1 MTLGQ
6 RFARLVTNL
15 VVRFPWLWPLF
26 RRPLTA
32 MFDRIAPSWAAM
44 RAQDAMEPLV
54 AALVRLPE
62 PPRRV
67 LDIGTGTGMAAIA
80 IARRFPDA
88 EVLGVDVA
96 ARMIDE
102 ARRLAPADVAGR
114 VSFEVA
120 DASRMS
126 AADRYDLVVLANMI
140 PFFDE
145 LSRLVTPGGRVV
157 FTFSRGPETPIY
169 VSTGRLRGELEERGF
184 DRFEELEAGSGTAL
198 IGRHRPA
205 GEAVN
210 VHSH

>member
-6 RFARLVTNL
+6 RFARFVTNV
-15 VVRFPWLWPLF
+15 VVRLPWLWPLF

-54 AALVRLPE
+54 AALDRLAQ

-67 LDIGTGTGMAAIA
+67 LDLGTGTGMAAAA
-80 IARRFPDA
+80 IARRFPEA

-96 ARMIDE
+96 ARMVDE

-114 VSFEVA
+114 VRFEVA
-120 DASRMS
+120 DAARMP
-126 AADRYDLVVLANMI
+126 ATDAYDLVVLANMI

-145 LSRLVTPGGRVV
+145 LVRLVAPGGHAV

-169 VSTGRLRGELEERGF
+169 VPSERLRGELERRGF
-184 DRFEELEAGSGTAL
+184 DRFEELRAGSGTAV
-198 IGRHRPA
+198 IAHRRSD

>member
-6 RFARLVTNL
+6 RFARFVTNV
-15 VVRFPWLWPLF
+15 VVRLPWLWPLF

-54 AALVRLPE
+54 AALDRLPE

-67 LDIGTGTGMAAIA
+67 LDVGTGTGMAAIA
-80 IARRFPDA
+80 IARRFPEAD
-88 EVLGVDVA
+88 VLGIDVA
-96 ARMIDE
+96 GRMIDE
-102 ARRLAPADVAGR
+102 ARRLAPSELADQLR
-114 VSFEVA
+114 FEVA
-120 DASRMS
+120 DAARMP
-126 AADRYDLVVLANMI
+126 AADPYDLVVLANMI

-145 LSRLVTPGGRVV
+145 LARLVTSGGRAV
-157 FTFSRGPETPIY
+157 FTFSRGPETPIF
-169 VSTGRLRGELEERGF
+169 VPTERLRSELEQRGF
-184 DRFEELEAGSGTAL
+184 DGFEELQAGSGTAV
-198 IGRHRPA
+198 IARRGSD

>member
-6 RFARLVTNL
+6 RFARLVTNV
-15 VVRFPWLWPLF
+15 VVRLPWLWPLF
-26 RRPLTA
+26 RWPLTA

-54 AALVRLPE
+54 AALDRLHE

-67 LDIGTGTGMAAIA
+67 LDIGTGTGMAAFA
-80 IARRFPDA
+80 IARRFPEAD
-88 EVLGVDVA
+88 VLGVDVA

-102 ARRLAPADVAGR
+102 ARRLTPADVAGHVR
-114 VSFEVA
+114 FEVA
-120 DASRMS
+120 DAARMPV
-126 AADRYDLVVLANMI
+126 ADAYDVVVLANMI

-145 LSRLVTPGGRVV
+145 LARLVTPGGHAV

-169 VSTGRLRGELEERGF
+169 VSSRRLRGELGRRGF
-184 DRFEELEAGSGTAL
+184 DRFEELEAGSGTAV
-198 IGRHRPA
+198 IAHRRPD

-210 VHSH
+210 VRSH

>member
-15 VVRFPWLWPLF
+15 VVRVPWLWPLL

-54 AALVRLPE
+54 AALDRLPE
-62 PPRRV
+62 APRRA
-67 LDIGTGTGMAAIA
+67 LDIGTGTGMAAVA
-80 IARRFPDA
+80 IARRFPA
-88 EVLGVDVA
+88 VEVLGVDVA

-102 ARRLAPADVAGR
+102 ARRLTPADVAGR
-114 VSFEVA
+114 VRFEVA
-120 DASRMS
+120 DAARMP
-126 AADRYDLVVLANMI
+126 AADAYDLVVLANMI

-145 LSRLVTPGGRVV
+145 LARLVTTGGYTV

-169 VSTGRLRGELEERGF
+169 VPSERLRGELERRGF
-184 DRFEELEAGSGTAL
+184 DRFEELQAGSGTAL
-198 IGRHRPA
+198 IARRRPD

-210 VHSH
+210 VRPH